1 MEIRYGSKDAF
12 DEVLKEAILLCE
24 PFKVYSICLK
34 IFADCKRIQELCD
47 MTLTITKKFRQ
58 NPDSWLNAAR
68 ALFEVDL
75 NEKAKTILNR
85 ALTTLPERDRK
96 YFLSF
101 NHERIMNI
109 LLFPFF

>member
-1 MEIRYGSKDAF
+1 
-12 DEVLKEAILLCE
+12 
-24 PFKVYSICLK
+24 
-34 IFADCKRIQELCD
+34 

-58 NPDSWLNAAR
+58 NPDSWLNAAW

-96 YFLSF
+96 YFLCSIQ
-101 NHERIMNI
+101 ERII
-109 LLFPFF
+109 YAHFFYICRYKCYQPFCDHV

>member
-12 DEVLKEAILLCE
+12 DAILKEAILVSE
-24 PFKVYSICLK
+24 PFNIYSICLK

-58 NPDSWLNAAR
+58 NPNSYLNAACS
-68 ALFEVDL
+68 LFEVDL
-75 NEKAKTILNR
+75 NEKAKTLLNR

-96 YFLSF
+96 YFLWF
-101 NHERIMNI
+101 VHE
-109 LLFPFF
+109 